1 MQHVRGDI
9 AQPDVLAALVERKAW
24 EGEIVVF
31 AFNANW
37 LDWSVNMAQQLH
49 HVGFEHYVALA
60 PDEKQCETLVEHV
73 RAASCVWTS
82 YPGASESPGWAKQ
95 GALNVMA
102 LWIQRYHAC
111 TSLARAGLNVLM
123 MDLDT
128 IIYRDPYPELKAP
141 PLADV
146 KLIHLREGFANG
158 GLFYM
163 QHVQAEVSPAF
174 WIHSHVMRTANLIVD
189 TLHRDG
195 ANLGT
200 MMDQA
205 LLNDNLNDAG
215 CNSSVYDMPSVYGAR
230 PARRPARYPFP
241 YLPGAAVTGEGAHN
255 HPFWKTVS
263 PVFGKTAAE
272 LSVRGAQGQRWYCEF
287 QRSSERYSY
296 QPAASGPSPCDNAA
310 AEGEEEAA
318 CMAAWQRYR
327 TEVLSEKQ
335 LDYLELRIPLDATDP
350 APGAEGERLM
360 EKFAVA
366 PEWVFGHC
374 DSAHAGWHSSALIH
388 LVACS
393 ADWGGKE
400 WTHVGRRA
408 LMVAAG
414 AWRREALLGFTR
426 KYLTVSPDLVA
437 AAGIKSRAD
446 AAAFILRVI
455 AAAALQDRMPVLP
468 AFDCDSDWMLRQAW
482 ARHGV
487 FDHSIVKYHGKCY
500 PAPGGASCSYHHLI
514 GGYEFAQ
521 LHGASDHVELTTFD
535 AVPASLPGEAAARLA
550 AYRQH
555 CPRYWE

>member
-1 MQHVRGDI
+1 MA
-9 AQPDVLAALVERKAW
+9 AQLT
-24 EGEIVVF
+24 
-31 AFNANW
+31 
-37 LDWSVNMAQQLH
+37 

-60 PDEKQCETLVEHV
+60 PDEAQCNTLVEHV
-73 RAASCVWTS
+73 KAASCVWTT
-82 YPGASESPGWAKQ
+82 YPGESESPGWAQQ

-111 TSLARAGLNVLM
+111 TSLVRAGVNVLM

-128 IIYRDPYPELKAP
+128 IVYRDPYPELKAP

-146 KLIHLREGFANG
+146 KLIHLKEGFANG

-163 QHVQAEVSPAF
+163 QNIADAASSPAF

-189 TLHRDG
+189 VLFRDG

-215 CNSSVYDMPSVYGAR
+215 CNSSVYDMPSVY
-230 PARRPARYPFP
+230 
-241 YLPGAAVTGEGAHN
+241 VTGESAHG
-255 HPFWKTVS
+255 HKHWQTVS

-272 LSVRGAQGQRWYCEF
+272 LSVRGSQGQRWYCDFLHTDVKYDYNPPEAVPNPC
-287 QRSSERYSY
+287 EV
-296 QPAASGPSPCDNAA
+296 PAHLPEN
-310 AEGEEEAA
+310 GEHARAMLADTAA
-318 CMAAWQRYR
+318 CEKAWTQYKADYL
-327 TEVLSEKQ
+327 TQKS
-335 LDYLELRIPLDATDP
+335 LDYLELRIPLDSVDP
-350 APGAEGERLM
+350 PSGPEGSRAM

-426 KYLTVSPDLVA
+426 NYLVVSPALMA
-437 AAGIKSRAD
+437 AQKFATKAEASR
-446 AAAFILRVI
+446 FLQLVI
-455 AAAALQDRMPVLP
+455 AAAAAQNRMPVLP
-468 AFDCDSDWMLRQAW
+468 AFDCASDWMAHSSW
-482 ARHGV
+482 ARWGV
-487 FDHSIVKYHGKCY
+487 FDHSIVKYHGACY
-500 PAPGGASCSYHHLI
+500 PAPGGSSCSYHHVI

-521 LHGASDHVELTTFD
+521 LHGASDHVVLE
-535 AVPASLPGEAAARLA
+535 SLEGVSLEGATGEVQQRIGALRGV
-550 AYRQH
+550 
-555 CPRYWE
+555 CPRYYE